1 MLKGFKDFLMRGNVV
16 DLAVAVVIGTA
27 FAAIVKA
34 LVDGILNPLIAAIAG
49 APDISGVGNFTLN
62 KAEFSVGGVLQAIL
76 NFVFVA
82 AAVYFVIV
90 LPMNK
95 LAERRKQ
102 GVEAEPEAPS
112 EEVLLLT
119 QIRDLLG
126 GASTTVVGPP
136 GDDAGN
142 PGAPR
147 LRPTD

>member
-1 MLKGFKDFLMRGNVV
+1 MLKGFRDFLMRGNVV
-16 DLAVAVVIGTA
+16 DLAVAVVIGAA
-27 FAAIVKA
+27 FAAIIKA
-34 LVDGILNPLIAAIAG
+34 LVDGIINPLIAAIAG
-49 APDISGVGNFTLN
+49 APDISGVGNFEIN
-62 KAEFSVGGVLQAIL
+62 KAQFSVGSVLQAIL

-82 AAVYFVIV
+82 VAVYFVIV

-95 LAERRKQ
+95 LSERRKQ
-102 GVEAEPEAPS
+102 GLEAEPEAPS

-136 GDDAGN
+136 GDAAGK